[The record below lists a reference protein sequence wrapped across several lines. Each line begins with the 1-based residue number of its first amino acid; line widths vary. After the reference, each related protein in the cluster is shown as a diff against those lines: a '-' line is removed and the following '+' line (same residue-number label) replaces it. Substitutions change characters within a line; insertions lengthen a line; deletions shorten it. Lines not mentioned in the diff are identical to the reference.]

1 MRGAK
6 RRSNLDVQR
15 LLRPDFIGARNDNIK
30 TFTSFELVYLDSKSK
45 ATIVEIKMIRDALEA
60 SVIEGEDRLDAMV
73 EQVYASD
80 LMSDVLAFGR
90 PNSIL
95 LTGLATQQA
104 VISAHMA
111 EFKGVVFIRGKKPK
125 DGSEK
130 FARDNH
136 LVLLS
141 TELDMYDA
149 CLRIDSA
156 KRRMYP
162 ETKTS
167 SVGQKTEEMLLSH
180 EFSIQGNDF
189 TNAGMVSTEV
199 KSILKK
205 IGLDPKLI
213 RRVAISTYEGE
224 MNVVMHAQ
232 RAKVNLWVTPKLIEV
247 TIEDEGKGIPD
258 VELAMQEGFTTA
270 TEEMRAMG
278 FGSGMGLPN
287 IKKNSDELEI
297 KSEVGKGTILQMRFF
312 I

>member
-1 MRGAK
+1 
-6 RRSNLDVQR
+6 
-15 LLRPDFIGARNDNIK
+15 
-30 TFTSFELVYLDSKSK
+30 
-45 ATIVEIKMIRDALEA
+45 VEIKMIKDALKA
-60 SVIEGEDRLDAMV
+60 SVIEGEDKLDNLI
-73 EQVYASD
+73 EHVYASD

-149 CLRIDSA
+149 CIQVDSVE
-156 KRRMYP
+156 KGRYRGSK
-162 ETKTS
+162 EN
-167 SVGQKTEEMLLSH
+167 SVEPKAEQMLLSH
-180 EFSIQGNDF
+180 EFFVQGNDF

-205 IGLDPKLI
+205 IGFDPKLV

-232 RAKVNLWVTPKLIEV
+232 RAKVNLSVTPSLIEV
-247 TIEDEGKGIPD
+247 VIDDEGKGIPN
-258 VELAMQEGFTTA
+258 VELAMQEGYTTA

-287 IKKNSDELEI
+287 IKKNSDELKIE
-297 KSEVGKGTILQMRFF
+297 SEVGKGTKVQMRFF
-312 I
+312 T

>member
-1 MRGAK
+1 LA
-6 RRSNLDVQR
+6 
-15 LLRPDFIGARNDNIK
+15 
-30 TFTSFELVYLDSKSK
+30 VYVDITRK
-45 ATIVEIKMIRDALEA
+45 ATFVEIKMIKDALEA
-60 SVIEGEDRLDAMV
+60 SVIEGEDRLDATV
-73 EQVYASD
+73 DHVYASD

-90 PNSIL
+90 SNSIL

-125 DGSEK
+125 DGSQD
-130 FARDNH
+130 FARENH

-141 TELDMYDA
+141 TELDMYDS
-149 CLRIDSA
+149 CIRIDSVQ
-156 KRRMYP
+156 KERYQESNTGLVVP
-162 ETKTS
+162 
-167 SVGQKTEEMLLSH
+167 KTEQMLLSH
-180 EFSIQGNDF
+180 EFFVQGSDF
-189 TNAGMVSTEV
+189 TNAGMASTQV

-205 IGLDPKLI
+205 IGFDPKLV

-232 RAKVNLWVTPKLIEV
+232 RAKVNLSITSRLIEV
-247 TIEDEGKGIPD
+247 VIDDEGKGIPD
-258 VELAMQEGFTTA
+258 VQLAMQEGFTTA

-287 IKKNSDELEI
+287 IKKNSDELQI
-297 KSEVGKGTILQMRFF
+297 KSEVGKGTRLQMRFF